1 MTLGELR
8 VEAPFATLAHP
19 VMVYPRLPVPPE
31 RRVDLIATPQRL
43 LRLG

>member
-1 MTLGELR
+1 

-19 VMVYPRLPVPPE
+19 LMVYPELPVEPE

-43 LRLG
+43 IRP

>member
-1 MTLGELR
+1 
-8 VEAPFATLAHP
+8 